1 MKGQPRLKAIALNTG
16 GIKKGGVVDNHGGI
30 NHRVL
35 YGGYGVIWLA
45 DFRAD
50 FVPVIW

>member
-1 MKGQPRLKAIALNTG
+1 MHIFCVHYAHRG
-16 GIKKGGVVDNHGGI
+16 GIKKGWVLITGGI

-45 DFRAD
+45 DFGAD